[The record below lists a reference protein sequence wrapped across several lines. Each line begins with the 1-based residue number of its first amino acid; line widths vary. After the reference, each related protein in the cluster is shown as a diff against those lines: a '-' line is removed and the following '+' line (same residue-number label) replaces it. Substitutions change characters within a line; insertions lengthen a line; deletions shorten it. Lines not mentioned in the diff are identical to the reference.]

1 MYEISQVKCVTI
13 NTAEWRE
20 LPLTLP
26 IWRTSIVIGTQSP
39 PNVRAWFVSI
49 RSMGRGVSLASYY
62 WIIIHV
68 FSFTELF
75 LVLIAFE
82 TSKDR
87 EQVAFFYFDYIRESQ
102 RRTHLTMVMLRFF
115 NARSAVEHS
124 LTYHAPESHYITIA
138 ISVVSSLPTDTLSV
152 PLLPG
157 YTLAIY
163 TLNNLIYLFLKYSVN
178 DRILTL
184 FPLSMFTH

>member
-1 MYEISQVKCVTI
+1 M
-13 NTAEWRE
+13 
-20 LPLTLP
+20 
-26 IWRTSIVIGTQSP
+26 
-39 PNVRAWFVSI
+39 
-49 RSMGRGVSLASYY
+49 
-62 WIIIHV
+62 
-68 FSFTELF
+68 F
-75 LVLIAFE
+75 LVLVAFE

-87 EQVAFFYFDYIRESQ
+87 EQVAFFYFDYIRESW
-102 RRTHLTMVMLRFF
+102 RRTHLTIVMLRFF
-115 NARSAVEHS
+115 HARSAVEHS

-138 ISVVSSLPTDTLSV
+138 ISVVSSLPTDILSV

>member
-49 RSMGRGVSLASYY
+49 RSMGRGVSLASCYMLLNNY
-62 WIIIHV
+62 TR

-87 EQVAFFYFDYIRESQ
+87 EQVAFFYFDYIGESR
-102 RRTHLTMVMLRFF
+102 RRTHLIMVMLRFF
-115 NARSAVEHS
+115 HARSAVEHS

-138 ISVVSSLPTDTLSV
+138 TSVVSSLPTGTLSV

-163 TLNNLIYLFLKYSVN
+163 TLNNLIYLFW
-178 DRILTL
+178 
-184 FPLSMFTH
+184 SMQSMIEF